1 MTGRP
6 PDSRPGEPS
15 GAYFCFFSPPGPSSR
30 APPFP
35 SAETATP
42 PPGPGRFAVPAR
54 LKGAAC
60 LPERTWSRRRRGVR
74 HASRGAWAAGGAWSL
89 GAGRGAAAAA
99 PPRAGPR
106 AWPGRAPRPPDR
118 GRWSP
123 ALARPA
129 PTASWACCRPAPACS
144 PTPASFVDLNDFFFF
159 FFWPPPS
166 LRSRCWKA
174 DPATSISA
182 SPPGEAALLLF
193 FPSGSSRAALLS
205 GFN

>member
-1 MTGRP
+1 MTGTP

-15 GAYFCFFSPPGPSSR
+15 GAYFCFFPPPGPSSR

-42 PPGPGRFAVPAR
+42 PPGPGCVAVPAR
-54 LKGAAC
+54 LKGADC
-60 LPERTWSRRRRGVR
+60 RPERTWSRRRRRVR
-74 HASRGAWAAGGAWSL
+74 RASRGAWAAGGAWGL
-89 GAGRGAAAAA
+89 GAGHGAAAAA

-118 GRWSP
+118 GRWSL
-123 ALARPA
+123 ASARPA
-129 PTASWACCRPAPACS
+129 PTAAWARRRPAPVCS
-144 PTPASFVDLNDFFFF
+144 PTPASFVDLNGFFFF
-159 FFWPPPS
+159 LPPPS

-182 SPPGEAALLLF
+182 PPPGETALFLF
-193 FPSGSSRAALLS
+193 LPAGSSRAALLS

>member
-15 GAYFCFFSPPGPSSR
+15 GAYFCFFCPPGPSSR

-42 PPGPGRFAVPAR
+42 PHGPGRVAVPAR
-54 LKGAAC
+54 PKGAAC
-60 LPERTWSRRRRGVR
+60 RPERTWSRRRRRVR

-129 PTASWACCRPAPACS
+129 PTASWACRRPAPACR
-144 PTPASFVDLNDFFFF
+144 PTPASFVDLNDFFF
-159 FFWPPPS
+159 
-166 LRSRCWKA
+166 LL
-174 DPATSISA
+174 A
-182 SPPGEAALLLF
+182 SPFPKITVLEGRPRHFDQCLPARGNGPPLVFPLGLF
-193 FPSGSSRAALLS
+193 PRLPPIRV
-205 GFN
+205 